1 MKLKYKGKKG
11 GTVRQILYDRVV
23 KHIVDNQEKFYRLA
37 FSYVHNQEDAL
48 DVVQNAIYKALEHYD
63 ELRNERAINTWF
75 YRILVNES
83 LLLLRK
89 RKEEVVQEVEGAVEI
104 PYYEAAYDKD
114 DDLYEQINHLNQE
127 LQHIIKLRFYEEL
140 SLKEI
145 SDVMD
150 MNLNTVKAKLYR
162 GLKLL
167 KQNILE
173 VDI

>member
-1 MKLKYKGKKG
+1 MNI
-11 GTVRQILYDRVV
+11 TERRAPIVRQVLYDKVV
-23 KHIVDNQEKFYRLA
+23 KHIIDNQEKFYRLA

-48 DVVQNAIYKALEHYD
+48 DVVQNAIYKALEHYS
-63 ELRNERAINTWF
+63 ELRNESAINTWF

-83 LLLLRK
+83 LLFIRQ
-89 RKEEVVQEVEGAVEI
+89 RKEDVIHEADREVEI
-104 PYYEAAYDKD
+104 SYYEKACGID
-114 DDLYEQINHLNQE
+114 DDLYEQINHLDKA
-127 LQHIIKLRFYEEL
+127 LQNIIKLRFYEEL

>member
-1 MKLKYKGKKG
+1 M
-11 GTVRQILYDRVV
+11 RQTLYDKVV
-23 KHIVDNQEKFYRLA
+23 KHIIDNQEKFYRLA

-48 DVVQNAIYKALEHYD
+48 DIVQNAIYKALEHHND
-63 ELRNERAINTWF
+63 LRNESAINTWF

-83 LLLLRK
+83 LLFLRK
-89 RKEEVVQEVEGAVEI
+89 KKEDVFQAADGTMEI
-104 PYYEAAYDKD
+104 PYYEKEYDKD
-114 DDLYEQINHLNQE
+114 DDLYEKIGHLEEE
-127 LQHIIKLRFYEEL
+127 LQNIIRLRFYEEL

-145 SDVMD
+145 SEVMD

>member
-1 MKLKYKGKKG
+1 MKQ
-11 GTVRQILYDRVV
+11 VLYDKVV
-23 KHIVDNQEKFYRLA
+23 NHIITNQEKFYRLA

-48 DVVQNAIYKALEHYD
+48 DVVQNAIYKALEHYH
-63 ELRNERAINTWF
+63 ELRNECAINTWF

-83 LLLLRK
+83 LSFLRQ
-89 RKEEVVQEVEGAVEI
+89 RKEEVFQKEDEVANI
-104 PYYEAAYDKD
+104 PYYEREYDKD
-114 DDLYEQINHLNQE
+114 EELYEQITHLEEE
-127 LQHIIKLRFYEEL
+127 LQTIIKLRFYEEL

-145 SDVMD
+145 SDVMN

-162 GLKLL
+162 GLRLL

>member
-1 MKLKYKGKKG
+1 MIERRVPA
-11 GTVRQILYDRVV
+11 VRQVLYDKVV
-23 KHIVDNQEKFYRLA
+23 KHIIDNQEKFYRLA

-48 DVVQNAIYKALEHYD
+48 DVVQNAIYKALEHYK
-63 ELRNERAINTWF
+63 ELKNENAVNTWF

-83 LLLLRK
+83 LLFLRQ
-89 RKEEVVQEVEGAVEI
+89 RKEELFQEDEVIEI
-104 PYYEAAYDKD
+104 PYYEKEYDKE
-114 DDLYEQINHLNQE
+114 DDLYDRINHLDEE
-127 LQHIIKLRFYEEL
+127 LQNIIKLRFFEEL

-145 SDVMD
+145 SDIMD

>member
-1 MKLKYKGKKG
+1 M
-11 GTVRQILYDRVV
+11 RQELYDKVV
-23 KHIVDNQEKFYRLA
+23 KHIIENQDKFYRLA

-48 DVVQNAIYKALEHYD
+48 DAVQNAIYKALDQYET
-63 ELRNERAINTWF
+63 LKNENAVSTWF

-83 LLLLRK
+83 LMLLK
-89 RKEEVVQEVEGAVEI
+89 HRKEEVLADDDSAMEI
-104 PYYEAAYDKD
+104 PYYEKGYDRE
-114 DDLYEQINHLNQE
+114 DDLYDQINHLDVE
-127 LQHIIKLRFYEEL
+127 LQSIIKLRFFEEL

-145 SDVMD
+145 SDIMD

-173 VDI
+173 VDV